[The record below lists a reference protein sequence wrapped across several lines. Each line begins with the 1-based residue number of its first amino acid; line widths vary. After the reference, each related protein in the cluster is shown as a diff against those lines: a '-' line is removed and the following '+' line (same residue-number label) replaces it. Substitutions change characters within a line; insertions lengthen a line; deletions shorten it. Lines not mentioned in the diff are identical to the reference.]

1 MQSIQGSPS
10 LSLESVEFQGISF
23 QDAKAQEGQS
33 HWCSPRCPGFVLVF
47 CLQPTQDAAK
57 VLLPHLP
64 SDRNLSPSWCSD
76 SHSYFL
82 RQVRPS
88 KFLGSW
94 VSWAPF
100 AACSAEGSVTSWQS
114 TRKRSTRLPASRALR
129 PSGCPLAQRL
139 SCSILRDH
147 PLKPQSPRS
156 PSLQFSKFR
165 SAQIFFPSLPEG
177 EQGS

>member
-1 MQSIQGSPS
+1 MPKHGKGSPTG
-10 LSLESVEFQGISF
+10 V
-23 QDAKAQEGQS
+23 
-33 HWCSPRCPGFVLVF
+33 PRDVLVLSWSSVF
-47 CLQPTQDAAK
+47 SPLRM
-57 VLLPHLP
+57 LPRSSFLTSRP
-64 SDRNLSPSWCSD
+64 MVTCPSWCSD
-76 SHSYFL
+76 SHSYFF
-82 RQVRPS
+82 RPVRPS
-88 KFLGSW
+88 TFLGSW

-100 AACSAEGSVTSWQS
+100 AACSADGSVTSWHS

-147 PLKPQSPRS
+147 PLKSQSPRS